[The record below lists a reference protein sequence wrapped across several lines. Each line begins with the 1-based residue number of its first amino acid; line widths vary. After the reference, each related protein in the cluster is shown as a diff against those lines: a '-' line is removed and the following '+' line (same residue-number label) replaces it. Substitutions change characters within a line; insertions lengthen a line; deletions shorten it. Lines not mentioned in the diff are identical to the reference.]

1 MKVERSRSRPRRIGR
16 QRGRHEF
23 KAIVKPGRDAMHRPD
38 KSARST
44 TYHAQAQAAARGF
57 VALYFKTHGFILLN
71 RELRTDI

>member
-1 MKVERSRSRPRRIGR
+1 
-16 QRGRHEF
+16 
-23 KAIVKPGRDAMHRPD
+23 MHRPD

-57 VALYFKTHGFILLN
+57 VALYFKAHGFILLN